1 MVVHTRHYH
10 NVAIVGVNGRLDALT
25 SSFLAHAINE
35 QITAGYHCLV
45 VDLQHV
51 DYLNSAAIKVLA
63 QSALTVRQLGGDLR
77 LAHARAHV
85 KYVLHLA
92 SVESVI
98 RLYPHVVGATAS
110 YFPSPH
116 SPTPST

>member
-25 SSFLAHAINE
+25 SSFLAQAINE
-35 QITAGYHCLV
+35 QIAAGYHRLV

-51 DYLNSAAIKVLA
+51 DFLNSAAIQVLA
-63 QSALTVRQLGGDLR
+63 QNALTARQMGGDLR
-77 LAHARAHV
+77 LAHAGEHV

-98 RLYPHVVGATAS
+98 KLYPHVVSATAS
-110 YFPSPH
+110 YFPHPH
-116 SPTPST
+116 PTAPSS